1 MKPNFKPGKNIA
13 IKVPF
18 HHFEQTVSF
27 YRDLLGLEQIHRT
40 SPDAD
45 DSVTFRFG
53 DKNLW
58 IDRSAT
64 LSQAEIWLEVQTADG
79 RLMTTIVGALD
90 QHRSQLYGEKV
101 RRAMESAK
109 EQGLPVRSKLPFG
122 SSRAIIRFG

>member
-64 LSQAEIWLEVQTADG
+64 LSQAEIWLEVQTADIK
-79 RLMTTIVGALD
+79 RAAA
-90 QHRSQLYGEKV
+90 YFEKASIT
-101 RRAMESAK
+101 RRDEI
-109 EQGLPVRSKLPFG
+109 EPLPDNFDG
-122 SSRAIIRFG
+122 FWISSPADIIHLVAEEK